1 MTSPST
7 RLASCV
13 KLARRYAAAR
23 GVRSRPLST
32 QRRDVDLRQLLAD
45 FHSKHSSLSHDEAR
59 EQATNELRWI
69 REAAMHRATQAE
81 AGDHVVERMVRQIV
95 YEHKPLAYVLGA
107 DSILH
112 RCSCRRVDVVANAG
126 TQPFHPLPVD
136 LLVRPP
142 TLIPRPETEHW
153 VNELTKRITAAYGD
167 SGRPDTARKPFRIL
181 DVGTGTGCIALGL
194 TYGLAQAWVE
204 HPNRVQTVAVDQS
217 EQALELARENTLR
230 CGLLASSRADNAA
243 AVLKQA
249 GGVVLQKADLFSPTF
264 SSSVSAALPPATA
277 GPSGTRHAGH
287 DEVTKR
293 FDLVVSNPPYI
304 PLRDYLS
311 LEANV
316 RDWEDRRALVGE
328 APAGALVDPAPA
340 SPGPQSQS
348 DDGLV
353 FYRKIVSVLHEIL
366 AMPETVGSPEEAPVV
381 AFEVGKGQARAV
393 AELLAE
399 WRSPGKSHIRPALRL
414 DPEIIADPWGVERAV
429 FARWRPHVGDR
440 DGHPRKEVGQ
450 AN

>member
-1 MTSPST
+1 
-7 RLASCV
+7 
-13 KLARRYAAAR
+13 
-23 GVRSRPLST
+23 
-32 QRRDVDLRQLLAD
+32 
-45 FHSKHSSLSHDEAR
+45 
-59 EQATNELRWI
+59 
-69 REAAMHRATQAE
+69 MHRATQAE

-95 YEHKPLAYVLGA
+95 YEHKPLAYVL
-107 DSILH
+107 
-112 RCSCRRVDVVANAG
+112 G

-153 VNELTKRITAAYGD
+153 VNELTKRITAAHGD
-167 SGRPDTARKPFRIL
+167 ADRPDAAGKPFRIL

-230 CGLLASSRADNAA
+230 CGLLASSRVDNA

-249 GGVVLQKADLFSPTF
+249 SEVVLQKADLFSPTF

-277 GPSGTRHAGH
+277 SPSGTPDAGH

-304 PLRDYLS
+304 PLCDYLS